1 MTKSAKP
8 INYETLRTELDQVLS
23 DLQSDTG
30 NVDQSIKQYK
40 RGLELIQ
47 QLEQYLQTAEN
58 DIQELKAKFSRQ
70 P

>member
-40 RGLELIQ
+40 RGLE
-47 QLEQYLQTAEN
+47 TAEN